1 MLAQRPI
8 ASAYLRL
15 DPAGVCLRFPQYTGH
30 AIMPIESKHSI
41 EPAYRTISMLGGK
54 TAVARELGLSP
65 STVSRWCTPQPAG
78 TGGNIP
84 TRYWRQL
91 LAMAKQQ
98 KIELAYTDLS
108 NL

>member
-1 MLAQRPI
+1 MPAQRFI

-15 DPAGVCLRFPQYTGH
+15 ASAGVSLRFPQHTGRK
-30 AIMPIESKHSI
+30 IMPIESKHSI
-41 EPAYRTISMLGGK
+41 EPAYRTITMLGGK